1 MFSKSCHILIKWKNP
16 DVYFASITDPT
27 ESANVLPPVEMN
39 SNKRI
44 SSCIK
49 DSMTWCLKKY
59 LEILQASTK
68 IVFLVFYIKTTLK
81 CSLLATVI
89 LHQYFVYK
97 LNCLS
102 FHFKFNWYSLQK
114 YRSEWGGDKET

>member
-1 MFSKSCHILIKWKNP
+1 MFSKNCHILIKWKNP
-16 DVYFASITDPT
+16 GVYFASITDPT
-27 ESANVLPPVEMN
+27 ESANVLPPVEM
-39 SNKRI
+39 SSDKGI

-49 DSMTWCLKKY
+49 DAMTWCLKKY
-59 LEILQASTK
+59 LEILQASTI
-68 IVFLVFYIKTTLK
+68 IVFVVFYIKTTLK
-81 CSLLATVI
+81 CSLLATII
-89 LHQYFVYK
+89 LNQYFVYK